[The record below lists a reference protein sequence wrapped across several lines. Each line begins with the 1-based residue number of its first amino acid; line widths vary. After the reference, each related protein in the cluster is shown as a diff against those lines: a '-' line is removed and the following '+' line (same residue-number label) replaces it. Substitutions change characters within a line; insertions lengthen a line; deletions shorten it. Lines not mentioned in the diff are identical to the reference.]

1 MTATMT
7 PATIDTIKTTA
18 AAGLGKTARVGIY
31 NCGDRSSATATDSEV
46 WVEVCGDCIPCG
58 SDPAGTIPDAPAAS
72 GITASVM
79 ISGRD
84 LRRVIEGIVPATD
97 TDTARFALGGTLVE
111 IAEGSL
117 LTVVGTDGRRMHIGY
132 VQPSSI
138 TGEASPI
145 VHADQWRALDASIR
159 AACRRLLGANGR
171 RIDAVYDAGTVCLTV
186 GSHKATGGE
195 VVTIEWQSAEVIVRA
210 TAVAVMG
217 RFPRWRDCLPENAP
231 ASYRKP
237 ITTSTIDA
245 TAVAAAVA
253 DHATQWRAAEKA
265 ARAAWKVEREE
276 KKRARRYHGGD
287 FAFSPAVDCSPA
299 GVAGV
304 AVAGWSAAVPVTP
317 VTVKLDHRYLA
328 DAMAAA
334 AAWGSTAVE
343 SAGSDEYSAVTF
355 TAGGD
360 CGPRVVVVVM
370 PMAAD

>member
-1 MTATMT
+1 MTATIN
-7 PATIDTIKTTA
+7 ATIDTLKAIA
-18 AAGLGKTARVGIY
+18 AAGLGEKARVGTFA
-31 NCGDRSSATATDSEV
+31 CGDRSSATATNSEV
-46 WVEVCGDCIPCG
+46 WVEVCGDCVPCD
-58 SDPAGTIPDAPAAS
+58 SDPAGTIPDAPASSSIAA
-72 GITASVM
+72 TAT

-84 LRRVIEGIVPATD
+84 LRRIIEGIVPAAD
-97 TDTARFALGGTLVE
+97 TETSRFALGGTLVE

-117 LTVVGTDGRRMHIGY
+117 LTAVGTDGRRMHIGY

-138 TGEASPI
+138 AGEAAPI
-145 VHADQWRALDASIR
+145 VHATAWRALNASIR
-159 AACRRLLGANGR
+159 AACRRLMGANGR
-171 RIDAVYDAGTVCLTV
+171 RIDAAYDAGTVHLTV

-195 VVTIEWQSAEVIVRA
+195 VVTVEWQSAEVIVRA

-245 TAVAAAVA
+245 PAVAGALA
-253 DHATQWRAAEKA
+253 DHATQWRAAERA

-276 KKRARRYHGGD
+276 AKRTRRYHGGD
-287 FAFSPAVDCSPA
+287 FRFSPAVDCSPA

-334 AAWGSTAVE
+334 AAWGSTVAE
-343 SAGSDEYSAVTF
+343 AAGSDEYSAVTF

-360 CGPRVVVVVM
+360 YGPRVVVVVM